1 MLLLERYPRRT
12 VLKIN
17 DTAFFKAGAAQQVQ
31 HRLVFSVSIYA
42 YVHVKAGAEVHYR
55 GKDAAAAVRAGY
67 PVNGK
72 VRSVIE
78 PAGTFYVRISGIR
91 IRKQREYA
99 ADLSAAAQYLVPAG
113 FKIRVYQR
121 LGRRCIAP
129 LVRIAALRHPSA
141 SGSVALHYSVLIGL
155 FGVSDGV

>member
-1 MLLLERYPRRT
+1 MSIHPSVFRQSFTLKPNGHEHYIFRRT
-12 VLKIN
+12 MLHNRVALGQRCQRAHAK
-17 DTAFFKAGAAQQVQ
+17 
-31 HRLVFSVSIYA
+31 S
-42 YVHVKAGAEVHYR
+42 GAEVHYC
-55 GKDAAAAVRAGY
+55 GKDAAASVRAGY

-91 IRKQREYA
+91 VRKQREYA
-99 ADLSAAAQYLVPAG
+99 ADLSAAAQYVVPAG

-121 LGRRCIAP
+121 LGRSSIPP

-141 SGSVALHYSVLIGL
+141 SGSVDLHYPVLIGL